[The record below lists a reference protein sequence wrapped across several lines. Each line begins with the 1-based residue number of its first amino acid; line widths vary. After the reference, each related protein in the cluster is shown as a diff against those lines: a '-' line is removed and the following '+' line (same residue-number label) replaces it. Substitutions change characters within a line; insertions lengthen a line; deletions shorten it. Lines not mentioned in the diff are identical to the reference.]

1 MGSSIAAEKDTNLG
15 LKKQAVRKHLT
26 CSMEVSDLYNL
37 FPLVCPHNYQYTL
50 FTMLLALTLAALCMN
65 AQRKIK

>member
-1 MGSSIAAEKDTNLG
+1 MDSSIAAEKDINLG

-37 FPLVCPHNYQYTL
+37 FPLVCPHNYQHTL
-50 FTMLLALTLAALCMN
+50 FTSASCLDTRRSLN
-65 AQRKIK
+65 AQSKIK